1 MGYAD
6 LQKMHDFKPLGSR
19 AVSRGRAEVLRIVL
33 AVALDPE
40 MAAWCLGCRR
50 EAGVLRWP
58 STLYGVLAR
67 TAMQSAPVWR
77 RCALL
82 LDRSLHQALVAYE
95 GHAPAE
101 LAELFFDGRES
112 LAGDELAA
120 LLWCLLRQR
129 SAAHDLIAERLGRE
143 LEVVAAQRLGREQ
156 SSWRPGRACRRA
168 IHPASTE

>member
-1 MGYAD
+1 MGYAE
-6 LQKMHDFKPLGSR
+6 LQKIYDFKSLGSQR
-19 AVSRGRAEVLRIVL
+19 VSRGRAEVLRIVL
-33 AVALDPE
+33 AVAVDPE
-40 MAAWCLGCRR
+40 MAASCLGCRR
-50 EAGVLRWP
+50 DAGVLRWP

-82 LDRSLHQALVAYE
+82 LDRSLDEALAAYE

-112 LAGDELAA
+112 LSGDELAA

-143 LEVVAAQRLGREQ
+143 LEVVAAQRLGCE
-156 SSWRPGRACRRA
+156 SS
-168 IHPASTE
+168 S